1 MLGRLAQLVEHLVYT
16 ALGPIHTKHELPM
29 LNNKTRLSYIPLT
42 IKPGIA

>member
-16 ALGPIHTKHELPM
+16 ALGPINWNHEWPLID
-29 LNNKTRLSYIPLT
+29 NNNRLSYILLL

>member
-16 ALGPIHTKHELPM
+16 ALGPINQILKSL
-29 LNNKTRLSYIPLT
+29 LADNNNRLSYILLT